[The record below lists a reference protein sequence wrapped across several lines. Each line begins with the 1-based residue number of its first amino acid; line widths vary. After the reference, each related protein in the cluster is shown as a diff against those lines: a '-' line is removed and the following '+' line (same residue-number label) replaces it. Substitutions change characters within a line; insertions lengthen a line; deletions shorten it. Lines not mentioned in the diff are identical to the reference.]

1 MIECMEVNVKRTVFY
16 LDCFR
21 KGDRDAAFFGLLEL
35 GIEIH
40 HHLMN
45 LFRIEPETNVR
56 TFLVQVIWQS
66 RQPSV
71 IPFLA
76 EALRDNEPTVWKQ
89 ALDGLVSL
97 ASPEVLKVLVTA
109 LERAS
114 TADFRHWLEEA
125 ISQVEGNLKNGASS
139 PGSRAIFR

>member
-1 MIECMEVNVKRTVFY
+1 MEFNAKKIVFY

-35 GIEIH
+35 GAEIH
-40 HHLMN
+40 HHLVV

-56 TFLVQVIWQS
+56 AFLVEVIWQS
-66 RQPSV
+66 RQSSV

-76 EALRDNEPTVWKQ
+76 EALRDKDPTVWKQ
-89 ALDGLVSL
+89 ALDGIVSL
-97 ASPEVLKVLVTA
+97 ASPEVFKVLVIA

-114 TADFRHWLEEA
+114 TVDFRRWLEEA
-125 ISQVEGNLKNGASS
+125 ASQVEGNLKSGVAS
-139 PGSRAIFR
+139 PGPRASFH